1 MREQKSNSGFKVR
14 VTGVTTHVPADVQS
28 FITHEKTSTPEQ
40 WFVENRSIF
49 QLEWQRRLTDTD
61 SVTTV

>member
-14 VTGVTTHVPADVQS
+14 VTGVITHVPADVQS
-28 FITHEKTSTPEQ
+28 FITYENTSAPEQ

-49 QLEWQRRLTDTD
+49 QLEWQWRLTDTD